1 MEQFNWE
8 AVENMMSI
16 TELIQ
21 PARGEE
27 GGGGGRFSKTGRFCP
42 GDSRVA

>member
-8 AVENMMSI
+8 AVENVMLI

-21 PARGEE
+21 AAWETDFPKPDG
-27 GGGGGRFSKTGRFCP
+27 SV
-42 GDSRVA
+42 D